1 MTKIFALFNQC
12 GGVCKSTLTLNLGYH
27 LYRLGQKTLLI
38 DVDPQASLT
47 TFLGL
52 EPSELERTLY
62 NSIVQDDPLPIHTLR
77 GVDLV
82 PANIDLSGAE
92 LELVTADMRDLRL
105 KEAIE
110 PVVSQ
115 YDAILIDCP
124 PSLGI
129 LSYISLV
136 AATHILVPIQTH
148 YKALRGTELLLQTF
162 GRVKKKA
169 NKSLSIAGFI
179 PTLFDSRTSQD
190 NMSLQAIVEQLSP
203 HAPVFSP
210 IPRSVA
216 FADAVQAHLPLYL
229 YQPKHPAIPLLDDI
243 ANALTQIL

>member
-12 GGVCKSTLTLNLGYH
+12 GGVCKSTLTFNLGYH
-27 LYRLGQKTLLI
+27 LSLLKQRVLLI

-47 TFLGL
+47 TFMGL
-52 EPSELERTLY
+52 EPSQLERTLY
-62 NSIVQDDPLPIHTLR
+62 NAIIEDESLPLHTIWQL
-77 GVDLV
+77 DLV

-105 KEAIE
+105 KEAIAPIAE
-110 PVVSQ
+110 Q
-115 YDAILIDCP
+115 YDSILIDCP

-162 GRVKKKA
+162 ARVRKKA
-169 NKSLSIAGFI
+169 NKSLEIAGFI

-190 NMSLQAIVEQLSP
+190 NLSLQTIKEQLSP
-203 HAPVFSP
+203 HAKVFP
-210 IPRSVA
+210 AIPRSIA
-216 FADAVQAHLPLYL
+216 FADSVQNHLPLYL
-229 YQPKHPAIPLLDDI
+229 YQPKHPAIPLLNNI
-243 ANALTQIL
+243 AQTLTEI

>member
-1 MTKIFALFNQC
+1 VTKIFALFNQC
-12 GGVCKSTLTLNLGYH
+12 GGVCKSTLTFNLGYH
-27 LYRLGQKTLLI
+27 LSLLKQRVLLI

-47 TFLGL
+47 TFMGL
-52 EPSELERTLY
+52 EPSQLERTLY
-62 NSIVQDDPLPIHTLR
+62 NAIIEDESLPLHTIGQL
-77 GVDLV
+77 DLV

-105 KEAIE
+105 KEAIAPIAE
-110 PVVSQ
+110 Q
-115 YDAILIDCP
+115 YDSILIDCP

-162 GRVKKKA
+162 ARVRKKA
-169 NKSLSIAGFI
+169 NKSLEIAGFI

-190 NMSLQAIVEQLSP
+190 NLSLQTIKEQLSP
-203 HAPVFSP
+203 HAKVFP
-210 IPRSVA
+210 AIPRSVA
-216 FADAVQAHLPLYL
+216 FADAVQNHLPLYL
-229 YQPKHPAIPLLDDI
+229 YQPKHPAIPLLHNI
-243 ANALTQIL
+243 AQTLTEI

>member
-1 MTKIFALFNQC
+1 VTKIFALFNQC
-12 GGVCKSTLTLNLGYH
+12 GGVCKSTLTFNLGYH
-27 LYRLGQKTLLI
+27 LSLLKQRVLLI

-47 TFLGL
+47 TFMGL
-52 EPSELERTLY
+52 EPSQLERTLY
-62 NSIVQDDPLPIHTLR
+62 NAIIEDESLPLHTIWQL
-77 GVDLV
+77 DLV

-105 KEAIE
+105 KEAIAPIAE
-110 PVVSQ
+110 Q
-115 YDAILIDCP
+115 YDSILIDCP

-162 GRVKKKA
+162 ARVRKKA
-169 NKSLSIAGFI
+169 NKSLEIAGFI

-190 NMSLQAIVEQLSP
+190 NLSLQTIKEQLSP
-203 HAPVFSP
+203 HAKVFP
-210 IPRSVA
+210 AIPRSIA
-216 FADAVQAHLPLYL
+216 FADSVQNHLPLYL
-229 YQPKHPAIPLLDDI
+229 YQPKHPAIPLLNNI
-243 ANALTQIL
+243 AQTLTEI

>member
-1 MTKIFALFNQC
+1 VTKIFALFNQC
-12 GGVCKSTLTLNLGYH
+12 GGVCKSTLTFNLGYH
-27 LYRLGQKTLLI
+27 LSLLKQRVLLI

-47 TFLGL
+47 TFMGL
-52 EPSELERTLY
+52 EPSQLERTLY
-62 NSIVQDDPLPIHTLR
+62 NAIIEDESLPLHTIWQL
-77 GVDLV
+77 DLV

-105 KEAIE
+105 KEAIAPIAE
-110 PVVSQ
+110 Q
-115 YDAILIDCP
+115 YDSILIDCP

-162 GRVKKKA
+162 ARVRKKA
-169 NKSLSIAGFI
+169 NKSLEIAGFI

-190 NMSLQAIVEQLSP
+190 NLSLQTIKEQLSP
-203 HAPVFSP
+203 HAKVFP
-210 IPRSVA
+210 AIPRSVA
-216 FADAVQAHLPLYL
+216 FADSVQNHLPLYL
-229 YQPKHPAIPLLDDI
+229 YQPKHPAIPLLNNI
-243 ANALTQIL
+243 AQTLTEI